1 MSSNNTQVSLPY
13 FCVSIWPLDIPFS
26 HLVTFACS
34 QAILCPFTIISNSL
48 LVYALVKTRQL
59 NSISNKLIL
68 MMNISDLCMGVLG
81 QPLIVIMVSLKRIF
95 RNCAFEKFVQYIV
108 FLSANFSW
116 FMLLCIAIDRYFS
129 ITKLNRYNLYMNNV
143 RMKILIIVSFI
154 IANILAATLHFAPS
168 FDMQVVFNVANITMM
183 IVVSLVYVLILQKLK
198 AHSNKLAFHMKTAI
212 TPIIITLHPVRLET
226 ITEVEEDVSGRS
238 AEVIQLPKRSSLV
251 SKIELSATK
260 TIQTLLFTMF
270 ALYSPYNIVSA
281 YWAYF
286 KYEKR
291 ENPSMALNISLFWT
305 YFIVLSNASVNACII
320 INGNSKTRKFIL
332 TKLRL
337 EKLQANRVSN
347 DGQYHQ
353 QSVRK
358 TKTYAENSSKSETST
373 STELYHS
380 KMIATEMIE

>member
-13 FCVSIWPLDIPFS
+13 FCLSIWPLDIPFF
-26 HLVTFACS
+26 HLVTFAFS

-59 NSISNKLIL
+59 NSISNKFIL

-81 QPLIVIMVSLKRIF
+81 QPLIVIMVSLKGIF

-116 FMLLCIAIDRYFS
+116 FMLLCISIDRYYS

-154 IANILAATLHFAPS
+154 IANILAITLNFAPS
-168 FDMQVVFNVANITMM
+168 FYMQVVFNVANISMM
-183 IVVSLVYVLILQKLK
+183 TTVSLVYVFILRKLK
-198 AHSNKLAFHMKTAI
+198 AHNNLISHINTASTTNLAMVSTAS
-212 TPIIITLHPVRLET
+212 VET
-226 ITEVEEDVSGRS
+226 ITEVEEISRVPGCALKSRKKS
-238 AEVIQLPKRSSLV
+238 KQSSRE
-251 SKIELSATK
+251 SKKQLSATK
-260 TIQTLLFTMF
+260 TVRALLIAIFG
-270 ALYSPYNIVSA
+270 LYGPYNIVST
-281 YWAYF
+281 YWAYY

-291 ENPSMALNISLFWT
+291 ENPSMVLNISLFWT

-337 EKLQANRVSN
+337 EKLQANRVSV
-347 DGQYHQ
+347 DDQ
-353 QSVRK
+353 
-358 TKTYAENSSKSETST
+358 TST
-373 STELYHS
+373 SYQKDGNSQTQL
-380 KMIATEMIE
+380 